1 MVPNPPTIAAVIQ
14 QRRGDFLACMDNV
27 LSDFTFYK
35 GGLRSSTWME
45 SLQIYLSVIEK
56 KISSE
61 IIKSLN
67 MLIAP

>member
-1 MVPNPPTIAAVIQ
+1 
-14 QRRGDFLACMDNV
+14 
-27 LSDFTFYK
+27 
-35 GGLRSSTWME
+35 ME

-56 KISSE
+56 KMWSE

>member
-1 MVPNPPTIAAVIQ
+1 
-14 QRRGDFLACMDNV
+14 
-27 LSDFTFYK
+27 
-35 GGLRSSTWME
+35 ME

>member
-1 MVPNPPTIAAVIQ
+1 
-14 QRRGDFLACMDNV
+14 
-27 LSDFTFYK
+27 
-35 GGLRSSTWME
+35 ME

-56 KISSE
+56 KILSE